1 MEKLDQLKQ
10 ITGNDK
16 VPIEDIYKELYRSS
30 IDLCSCIYVSQGE
43 VYYTYIDG
51 KIVKKTV

>member
-30 IDLCSCIYVSQGE
+30 IGLCSSD
-43 VYYTYIDG
+43 VYL
-51 KIVKKTV
+51 KKQSEGVRFC